1 MNKQKFDA
9 DYFINSKISNY
20 KNYTERK
27 FDKLCSDLIE
37 HCDIQLADVIRDFGC
52 ACGGLI
58 AEFKRKGFNN
68 IKGTD
73 ISGWAINY
81 GKEKLDL
88 HDELEYY
95 NINMLHEPKDWL
107 IVLDV
112 LEHIPSDDLGEIL
125 KLIGSSKIGRG
136 IIFRIPVTANE
147 GEDFVLDV
155 SKNDRTHIQR
165 HSKEWWIQ
173 VFDAIGLEVTKL
185 LKADSIYD
193 SDGVFAGVL
202 EWKKK

>member
-1 MNKQKFDA
+1 MNKQIFDA

-20 KNYTERK
+20 SNYTERK
-27 FDKLCSDLIE
+27 FDKLCSDLIKY
-37 HCDIQLADVIRDFGC
+37 CDIELGDSIRDWGC

-58 AEFKRKGFNN
+58 LEFKKRGFTN

-73 ISGWAINY
+73 ISGWAISY

-112 LEHIPSDDLGEIL
+112 FEHIPSDELGEIL
-125 KLIGSSKIGRG
+125 KLIGSSTIGKG
-136 IIFRIPVTANE
+136 VIFRIPVTASE

-173 VFDAIGLEVTKL
+173 VFGSIGLEVSKRFR
-185 LKADSIYD
+185 ANSIYD

-202 EWKKK
+202 EWKKN